1 MAKRPQAC
9 SRLLKLTSWQ
19 IQMPKYEIPVCVA
32 FFLVVFAV
40 WLLPF
45 LLPLGKFSIL
55 VTGKKTR
62 EYRSISSITLTVFD
76 YVVIWLIVLKQLF
89 SIVDVIGIVC

>member
-1 MAKRPQAC
+1 M
-9 SRLLKLTSWQ
+9 L
-19 IQMPKYEIPVCVA
+19 KYEIPVCVCGL
-32 FFLVVFAV
+32 FLVVFAV

-55 VTGKKTR
+55 VTSKKTR

>member
-1 MAKRPQAC
+1 MKFPC
-9 SRLLKLTSWQ
+9 
-19 IQMPKYEIPVCVA
+19 VCVWP
-32 FFLVVFAV
+32 FSLLSLAV

-76 YVVIWLIVLKQLF
+76 YVVIWLIVLKQFF
-89 SIVDVIGIVC
+89 SIVDVIGIVFKIHNKNHHLVKCLL